1 MPESLGPSGPLRGWP
16 GGLAV
21 GRSIGDRCARPLPS
35 SFWVLPP
42 PSMRA
47 LDTDAPPP
55 PLASARLRSPPLDS
69 IGEQR
74 LRRLGLCRAERHD
87 RGAAARGRRP
97 PRTPL
102 ALAFQPTHAFAC
114 FGDSLNRLDPSYYSQ
129 RDPHRTLRPDPPGRI
144 CHLRTAAYAAG
155 ALGPSDS
162 PQKTDS
168 LHTHTHASS
177 LAPRLRNG
185 AGLPCLSQWCAP
197 LPAAGARLR
206 RHLGRFESKGG
217 AARSKWPSWR
227 GHSRPPR
234 ARQVAS
240 EGVGPPSA
248 LVRSDPAPPIP
259 PRGRG
264 LGARP

>member
-21 GRSIGDRCARPLPS
+21 GRSIGDRCAHPLPS
-35 SFWVLPP
+35 SLWVLPP

-47 LDTDAPPP
+47 LDTAPPP
-55 PLASARLRSPPLDS
+55 PHASARVRSPPLDS

-185 AGLPCLSQWCAP
+185 AGLPCLSQWCGVPPCLLQVLASDGIWDALSP
-197 LPAAGARLR
+197 KAVQHGQSGRLGEAIAGHRGRVRLR
-206 RHLGRFESKGG
+206 RKAWG
-217 AARSKWPSWR
+217 
-227 GHSRPPR
+227 RPPH
-234 ARQVAS
+234 S
-240 EGVGPPSA
+240 
-248 LVRSDPAPPIP
+248 
-259 PRGRG
+259 
-264 LGARP
+264 